1 MVDAEEEARLKKQL
15 FEEKKKAWQGKK
27 IVEVQRV
34 DENGNV
40 IEEDD
45 AKKDAAQ
52 DAEDAKEESQ
62 PIKYTPLGSETCPVD
77 PDDEEIDYA
86 MNFRIPKIENLEN
99 CTKLR
104 VSHAL
109 SISLTTN
116 FFYLPIS
123 VLGIAQKLNQAHRR
137 FGEQHR
143 PLRDRVL

>member
-52 DAEDAKEESQ
+52 DAEDAKEES
-62 PIKYTPLGSETCPVD
+62 
-77 PDDEEIDYA
+77 
-86 MNFRIPKIENLEN
+86 
-99 CTKLR
+99 
-104 VSHAL
+104 
-109 SISLTTN
+109 
-116 FFYLPIS
+116 
-123 VLGIAQKLNQAHRR
+123 
-137 FGEQHR
+137 
-143 PLRDRVL
+143 